1 MLQFMTLVVALD
13 MIAKITIFYVDLLE
27 SFQHCL
33 TSEDYYM
40 SSSLVWRFA
49 DKKAM
54 FAGF

>member
-1 MLQFMTLVVALD
+1 MTLVVALD

-27 SFQHCL
+27 SFQCL
-33 TSEDYYM
+33 TPEDYYM